1 MISDHRYAPRRN
13 VQPGLPVAQGMPI
26 AVTGSGGSIGGA
38 VTRLLA
44 DAGAEV
50 RPLTR
55 ADGAYD
61 ETGRLAASLA
71 GAQTVFLV
79 SAGESAD
86 RLAGH
91 YSAVEAVVRSG
102 ARHIVYLS
110 FLGAA
115 ADCAFTLGRDHFHT
129 EQRIRE
135 TGLGF
140 TFLRDNFYQS
150 MVPAFADASGVIR
163 GPAGGGRLSAVD
175 NDDVADAAAAVLL
188 DPAGHAGASYD
199 LTGPDARTM
208 PELADALARASG
220 REVTFVDETVEEAYA
235 SRAGYGAPAFLVDG
249 WVSTYTAI
257 ANGEVASVSP
267 DVERLTG
274 HQARTLEQYFADHPE
289 TLKDLGR

>member
-1 MISDHRYAPRRN
+1 MSTIQRER
-13 VQPGLPVAQGMPI
+13 I
-26 AVTGSGGSIGGA
+26 AVTGSSGSIGGA
-38 VTRLLA
+38 VARLLA

-61 ETGRLAASLA
+61 ETERLAASLA

-79 SAGESAD
+79 SEGESAN
-86 RLAGH
+86 RLAEH

-110 FLGAA
+110 FFGAA

-150 MVPAFADASGVIR
+150 MVPAFVDASGLIR
-163 GPAGGGRLSAVD
+163 GPADGGRLSAVD

-188 DPAGHAGASYD
+188 DPAGHADASYD

-220 REVTFVDETVEEAYA
+220 RPVTFAEETVEEAYA
-235 SRAGYGAPAFLVDG
+235 SRARYGAPAFLVDG

-257 ANGEVASVSP
+257 ANGEVACVSP

-274 HQARTLEQYFADHPE
+274 HPARTLEQYFADHPE
-289 TLKDLGR
+289 TLKYLTS

>member
-1 MISDHRYAPRRN
+1 MT
-13 VQPGLPVAQGMPI
+13 I
-26 AVTGSGGSIGGA
+26 AVTGSSGLIGGA
-38 VTRLLA
+38 VAWLLA

-55 ADGAYD
+55 AHGAYE
-61 ETGRLAASLA
+61 ETDRLAASLA

-79 SAGESAD
+79 SGGESAN

-91 YSAVEAVVRSG
+91 YSAVEAIVRSG

-110 FLGAA
+110 FFGAA

-163 GPAGGGRLSAVD
+163 GPADGGRLSAVH
-175 NDDVADAAAAVLL
+175 NADVAEAAAAVLL
-188 DPAGHAGASYD
+188 DPARHAGATYD

-220 REVTFVDETVEEAYA
+220 RPVTFVDETVDEAYA
-235 SRAGYGAPAFLVDG
+235 SRARYGAPAFLVDG
-249 WVSTYTAI
+249 WVSTYIAI
-257 ANGEVASVSP
+257 AKGEVDAVSP

-274 HQARTLEQYFADHPE
+274 HPARTLEQYFADYPQ
-289 TLKDLGR
+289 TLKSLAS